1 MDKEQDLIK
10 DLMAGKEDAYKYIYD
25 YHYQALCTYA
35 YQYVKDIYIAEMIVG
50 DVIFSIW
57 SKHESLTINS
67 TLRGYLMSAVKNTSI
82 NYLVREK
89 KFESIKSELQSAIE
103 KNTDVLTY
111 LDNTPLTKL
120 IERELDLKIK
130 DSLAKMPDL
139 TRRIF
144 ELSRFSDMKYQ
155 EIAGT
160 LDVSVDTVKY
170 HMKVALSRLRNDLKD
185 YINVLI
191 PFLFILL
198 KKDLF

>member
-10 DLMAGKEDAYKYIYD
+10 DLIAGKEDAYKYIYD
-25 YHYQALCTYA
+25 HHYQALCTYA
-35 YQYVKDIYIAEMIVG
+35 YQYVKDICIAEMIVG

-57 SKHESLTINS
+57 SKHDNLIITSS
-67 TLRGYLMSAVKNTSI
+67 LRGYLMSAVRNTSI
-82 NYLVREK
+82 NYLIREK
-89 KFESIKSELQSAIE
+89 KMEAIKSELQASME

-111 LDNTPLTKL
+111 LENTPLTKL

-130 DSLAKMPDL
+130 DTLANMPDL
-139 TRRIF
+139 TRRVF
-144 ELSRFSDMKYQ
+144 ELSRFSDMKYH
-155 EIAGT
+155 EIAET

-191 PFLFILL
+191 PFLLILL

>member
-10 DLMAGKEDAYKYIYD
+10 DLIAGKEHAYKYIYD

-35 YQYVKDIYIAEMIVG
+35 YQYVKDVYIAEMIVG

-57 SKHESLTINS
+57 SKHDNLIINS
-67 TLRGYLMSAVKNTSI
+67 SLRGYLMSAVKNTSI
-82 NYLVREK
+82 NYLIREK
-89 KFESIKSELQSAIE
+89 KMEGIKTELRSSME
-103 KNTDVLTY
+103 KNTDVLAY
-111 LDNTPLTKL
+111 PDNSPLIKL
-120 IERELDLKIK
+120 IETELDLKIK
-130 DSLAKMPDL
+130 DSLASMPDL
-139 TRRIF
+139 TRRVF

-155 EIAGT
+155 EIAET

-191 PFLFILL
+191 PFLLILL
-198 KKDLF
+198 KKNLF